1 MIKRALQNTGWLMG
15 ARGINGVLSLGY
27 LALATRALGVADFG
41 QFILAVTFANA
52 LAGISQF
59 QTWQTVVRWGQ
70 SKETLPDATGFALA
84 LDALTIVGG
93 IIVGG
98 LILLFAGDW
107 LPLPGWLRLETFAYT
122 CVALMCIRSTPT
134 GILRLHDKFANAAV
148 ADAVT
153 SIVRIVG
160 AGLAFLFA
168 RTIEG
173 FLLAWAVAE
182 IVTAATYWR
191 FARKTQPLFLRHIS
205 LRRIPRREKKA
216 WGFVIGTS
224 LSGML
229 SISSR
234 QVLVLLIGGL
244 GGPALA
250 GIYRV
255 AAQLGEGL
263 LKLAQALLR
272 ATYPELVKSPDVAKS
287 IAKRIAVIAVATGF
301 VTVILSLVAGRW
313 VISLIAGPEFI
324 TAYTPMI
331 LLSAAAAIEL
341 AGASL
346 EALMV
351 ARGRAVTNFLLRAVP
366 TACALGALVWLVD
379 IHGPAGAGMAVLGA
393 SVATVTGLFIA
404 TRKDTGALTA
414 ETPAVDKA

>member
-1 MIKRALQNTGWLMG
+1 MIKRALQNTGWLMS
-15 ARGINGVLSLGY
+15 ARGINGVLSLAY
-27 LALATRALGVADFG
+27 LAMATRALGLQDFG
-41 QFILAVTFANA
+41 QFILAVTFGQA

-70 SKETLPDATGFALA
+70 SKESLPDATGFALA
-84 LDALTIVGG
+84 LDALTIVVG
-93 IIVGG
+93 II
-98 LILLFAGDW
+98 LAAIILYFAGSW

-122 CVALMCIRSTPT
+122 CVALLSIRSTPT
-134 GILRLHDKFANAAV
+134 GILRLHDKFARAAT

-153 SIVRIVG
+153 SIVRVTG
-160 AGLAFLFA
+160 AGLAFLFLP
-168 RTIEG
+168 TIEG
-173 FLLAWAVAE
+173 FLMAWAAAE
-182 IVTAATYWR
+182 MVTAATYWH
-191 FARKTQPLFLRHIS
+191 FARKTQPLFWRHMS
-205 LRRIPRREKKA
+205 LRRIPAKHERA
-216 WGFVIGTS
+216 WPFVIGTS
-224 LSGML
+224 LSGL
-229 SISSR
+229 LAISSR
-234 QVLVLLIGGL
+234 QVLVLLVGGL

-272 ATYPELVKSPDVAKS
+272 ATYPELVRSPDVARS
-287 IAKRIAVIAVATGF
+287 IAGRIALIAVVTGF
-301 VTVILSLVAGRW
+301 AAVILSLVAGRW
-313 VISLIAGPEFI
+313 VITVIAGPDFLA
-324 TAYTPMI
+324 AYTPMI

-341 AGASL
+341 GGASL

-393 SVATVTGLFIA
+393 SVATVTGLYLA
-404 TRKDTGALTA
+404 TRKDDGRVAGAVA
-414 ETPAVDKA
+414 GPR

>member
-27 LALATRALGVADFG
+27 LALATRALGVSDFG

-84 LDALTIVGG
+84 LDALTIAVG
-93 IIVGG
+93 IVVAG
-98 LILLFAGDW
+98 LLLWFAGDW

-122 CVALMCIRSTPT
+122 CVALLCIRSTPT
-134 GILRLHDKFANAAV
+134 GILRLHDKFASAAV

-160 AGLAFLFA
+160 AALAFFLSNN
-168 RTIEG
+168 IEG

-182 IVTAATYWR
+182 VVTSATYWHY
-191 FARKTQPLFLRHIS
+191 ARQTQPLFWRHIS
-205 LRRIPRREKKA
+205 LRRIPARNEKA
-216 WGFVIGTS
+216 WAFVIGTS

-272 ATYPELVKSPDVAKS
+272 ATYPELVRSPEVARS
-287 IAKRIAVIAVATGF
+287 IAGRIAKIAIVTGLAA
-301 VTVILSLVAGRW
+301 VVLSLIGGRW
-313 VISLIAGPEFI
+313 LIGIIAGPDFI

-341 AGASL
+341 GGASM

-351 ARGRAVTNFLLRAVP
+351 ARGRAVTNFMLRAVP
-366 TACALGALVWLVD
+366 TAGALGALVWLVD

-393 SVATVTGLFIA
+393 SVVTVTGLYFA
-404 TRKDTGALTA
+404 TRKDDGGKQEPLAT
-414 ETPAVDKA
+414 

>member
-27 LALATRALGVADFG
+27 LALATRALGVSDFG
-41 QFILAVTFANA
+41 QFTLAVTFANA

-84 LDALTIVGG
+84 LDALTISLG
-93 IIVGG
+93 IITAG
-98 LILLFAGDW
+98 LILWFAGDW
-107 LPLPGWLRLETFAYT
+107 LPLPPYLRLETFAYT
-122 CVALMCIRSTPT
+122 CVALLCIRSTPT
-134 GILRLHDKFANAAV
+134 GILRLHDKYGKAAV

-153 SIVRIVG
+153 SVVRIAG
-160 AGLAFLFA
+160 AALAFLFA

-173 FLLAWAVAE
+173 FLLAWAAAE
-182 IVTAATYWR
+182 VVTSATYWY
-191 FARKTQPLFLRHIS
+191 FARQTQPIFWKHIS
-205 LRRIPRREKKA
+205 LRKIPARNEKA
-216 WGFVIGTS
+216 WAFVIGTS

-272 ATYPELVKSPDVAKS
+272 ATYPELVRSPDVAKS
-287 IAKRIAVIAVATGF
+287 IAGRIAKIAVATGL
-301 VTVILSLVAGRW
+301 VAVVLSLLFGRP
-313 VISLIAGPEFI
+313 VIQLIAGKDFL

-341 AGASL
+341 GGASL

-366 TACALGALVWLVD
+366 TACALGALVWLID

-393 SVATVTGLFIA
+393 SVATVIGLYIA
-404 TRKDTGALTA
+404 TRKDTGI
-414 ETPAVDKA
+414 PPQDGKAAA

>member
-27 LALATRALGVADFG
+27 LALATRALGVSDFG

-84 LDALTIVGG
+84 LDALTIAAG
-93 IIVGG
+93 I
-98 LILLFAGDW
+98 LIAAVLLYYAGDW

-122 CVALMCIRSTPT
+122 CVALLCIRSTPT
-134 GILRLHDKFANAAV
+134 GILRLHDKFASAAI
-148 ADAVT
+148 ADGIT
-153 SIVRIVG
+153 SVVRIIG
-160 AGLAFLFA
+160 AGLAFFFA

-173 FLLAWAVAE
+173 FLLAWAAAE
-182 IVTAATYWR
+182 VVTSATYWH
-191 FARKTQPLFLRHIS
+191 FARRTQPLFLKHIS
-205 LRRIPRREKKA
+205 LRRIPARNEKA
-216 WGFVIGTS
+216 WAFVIGTS

-272 ATYPELVKSPDVAKS
+272 ATYPELVRSPEVARS
-287 IAKRIAVIAVATGF
+287 IAKRIAKIAIVTGL
-301 VTVILSLVAGRW
+301 VTVVLSLLVGRW
-313 VISLIAGPEFI
+313 VIELIAGPDFI

-341 AGASL
+341 GGASL

-366 TACALGALVWLVD
+366 TACALVALVWLID

-393 SVATVTGLFIA
+393 SLATVIGLFIV
-404 TRKDTGALTA
+404 TRKESGRL
-414 ETPAVDKA
+414 PKVDKSAL